1 MNAEQSRAES
11 TQRGLEEQRKVM
23 VQQITMEREE
33 LEKAKVSAATPCTA
47 VTPVISLRML
57 SLCPGP
63 LVPERLAGGAEV
75 RHAQVWGG
83 AAAPRSRVGRV
94 LCAAEAE

>member
-11 TQRGLEEQRKVM
+11 TQRALEEQRKVM
-23 VQQITMEREE
+23 VQQISMEREE
-33 LEKAKVSAATPCTA
+33 LEKAKVSAASPGTV
-47 VTPVISLRML
+47 VTPATSLRML
-57 SLCPGP
+57 TPCPGP

-83 AAAPRSRVGRV
+83 AAAPRGRVG
-94 LCAAEAE
+94 